1 MFWLLPILNSFVKQ
15 YLTEAVRTKIA
26 SNIEKCISPTVKKI
40 IIMWIYGC
48 IKGLLKI
55 RDLVCLSVSNVFLTI
70 SKHKSLIVNLFA
82 LLKITWQLDLNISI
96 LPLFWWFTHIEFV
109 SNFDFFL
116 TELIFTH
123 NWGNNS
129 DFYNILSN
137 IFHVFSSSKI
147 ILTHWATF
155 LL

>member
-15 YLTEAVRTKIA
+15 YLTEAVRTKIT
-26 SNIEKCISPTVKKI
+26 SNLEKCIPPTVKKI

-96 LPLFWWFTHIEFV
+96 SPLFWWFISIAFV
-109 SNFDFFL
+109 SNFDFVSYKTNIHSLLKEQFRFL
-116 TELIFTH
+116 EHFVKLYSQIIFMC
-123 NWGNNS
+123 
-129 DFYNILSN
+129 FR
-137 IFHVFSSSKI
+137 VQK
-147 ILTHWATF
+147 
-155 LL
+155 